1 MINKDDW
8 AFTTMTE
15 LADIRQHPIL
25 AYKKRDSLRLFVK
38 QMYMLSLLKTLNWT
52 LTILFFRTVW
62 PALVQT
68 AT

>member
-25 AYKKRDSLRLFVK
+25 ACKKRDSLRLFVK
-38 QMYMLSLLKTLNWT
+38 QMYMQSHGFVGTG
-52 LTILFFRTVW
+52 LFEFFT
-62 PALVQT
+62 
-68 AT
+68 